1 MSIILASDGRQ
12 GEKEGMTEIQKF
24 QYLENEK
31 SFLDEIKSIFHS
43 FGEKIKK
50 AGTSFKYSYLPDC
63 RGLGVANSVFERTLT
78 NCHFIILKFH
88 TLPFTLFYGFRQI
101 SPIHPCY
108 YISSL
113 TFLQLGA
120 REYSKKNSAYEKF

>member
-78 NCHFIILKFH
+78 NCHLLYLSFTPYPLLFFMDLDKFH
-88 TLPFTLFYGFRQI
+88 QSTPAIISLP
-101 SPIHPCY
+101 
-108 YISSL
+108 SL
-113 TFLQLGA
+113 S
-120 REYSKKNSAYEKF
+120 YN